1 MVVGDTLLE
10 EAGEVASEHG
20 LVCLRNREGRFDGE
34 SGRDLLCHFFRFAA
48 ARSENQK
55 RTEASKNSASSD
67 PRPVAVNVGRDAR
80 KILDRKIIQWDWTI
94 SDLDEVNPAAESA
107 QPFDD
112 LGGIANAPAEKKE
125 SCRCGREGHR
135 HLVVQSPV
143 GVGDHL
149 VFVENKETR
158 SMPREDPLALGL

>member
-1 MVVGDTLLE
+1 MYVGWN
-10 EAGEVASEHG
+10 AWEV
-20 LVCLRNREGRFDGE
+20 F
-34 SGRDLLCHFFRFAA
+34 
-48 ARSENQK
+48 
-55 RTEASKNSASSD
+55 
-67 PRPVAVNVGRDAR
+67 
-80 KILDRKIIQWDWTI
+80 DRKIIQWDRAI

>member
-1 MVVGDTLLE
+1 MYVGWN
-10 EAGEVASEHG
+10 AREV
-20 LVCLRNREGRFDGE
+20 F
-34 SGRDLLCHFFRFAA
+34 
-48 ARSENQK
+48 
-55 RTEASKNSASSD
+55 
-67 PRPVAVNVGRDAR
+67 
-80 KILDRKIIQWDWTI
+80 DRKIIQWDRAI

-112 LGGIANAPAEKKE
+112 LGGIANAPAEKE
-125 SCRCGREGHR
+125 ETSRWGREGHR